1 VSIWV
6 TKHLF
11 NSLMLT
17 PEQIYRRALNRYPD
31 FLRLLCTGKS
41 SFPLAV
47 FGAGLAKVNN
57 FVADRAG
64 IELLRKQS
72 KEQLG
77 FGYEIIWE
85 ERKFRRLGTQK
96 IPSAVTFP
104 TQEDYVGFL
113 NKQTELRQFQS
124 DYSLIQKQCPELC
137 VWAQTKPLKAV
148 AHAGVWQ
155 GLLDVCLYL
164 RNNPRPNC
172 YLRELPVVVDTKFIE
187 NHKGILSELLPIAV
201 PQTVCLDNSS
211 FETRFGFRLKQPLV
225 RMRFLDTQ
233 LAARLG
239 FSVADLATPLD
250 EFRNLPFGDNTVLIV
265 ENEMTFLVLPSLPG
279 TIAIYGA
286 GDAAALLASVVW
298 LHSCRVFYWGDLDSH
313 GFEILS
319 NLRKEFTDVTSVLMD
334 EDTFTSHSSFA
345 IAANATRT
353 KSKLN
358 LVLWEQC
365 LYERL
370 VEKRIL
376 VEQERIPDI
385 FSKARLIRA
394 IMS

>member
-1 VSIWV
+1 MTLFALV
-6 TKHLF
+6 LF
-11 NSLMLT
+11 NS
-17 PEQIYRRALNRYPD
+17 D
-31 FLRLLCTGKS
+31 
-41 SFPLAV
+41 
-47 FGAGLAKVNN
+47 
-57 FVADRAG
+57 
-64 IELLRKQS
+64 
-72 KEQLG
+72 
-77 FGYEIIWE
+77 
-85 ERKFRRLGTQK
+85 
-96 IPSAVTFP
+96 
-104 TQEDYVGFL
+104 
-113 NKQTELRQFQS
+113 
-124 DYSLIQKQCPELC
+124 
-137 VWAQTKPLKAV
+137 
-148 AHAGVWQ
+148 
-155 GLLDVCLYL
+155 
-164 RNNPRPNC
+164 
-172 YLRELPVVVDTKFIE
+172 DTKFVE
-187 NHKGILSELLPIAV
+187 NHKGILSELLPIAA
-201 PQTVCLDNSS
+201 PQAACLDNSS

-225 RMRFLDTQ
+225 RMRFLDMQ

-239 FSVADLATPLD
+239 FSVPDLATPLD
-250 EFRNLPFGDNTVLIV
+250 EFRTLPFGDNTVLIV

-313 GFEILS
+313 GFEISS
-319 NLRKEFTDVTSVLMD
+319 NLRKEFTHVTSVLMD

-345 IAANATRT
+345 IEANATRT

-358 LVLWEQC
+358 LVLGEQC